1 MKPLL
6 LSIALGTAS
15 SQAVIITLSEGQA
28 DFDIVDSISV
38 PNPLVQGIFIDVSI
52 SVTNLNGNLPA
63 TAPTDISLPLA
74 AATDAVIDTDSW
86 MPFMSGQ
93 LVLGGS
99 FTVQASTP
107 LGDLDADIANLSIN
121 SALELVDND
130 RMVPA
135 FDVQVTSSSADANGL
150 QFTGN
155 LIVTSELSN
164 AAGAGELLTGQ
175 NLGTITVN
183 ATPVPEP
190 SSALLAGLGLVRRRR

>member
-135 FDVQVTSSSADANGL
+135 FAVQVTSSSADANGL

-175 NLGTITVN
+175 KPRHNHGQCH
-183 ATPVPEP
+183 PGP
-190 SSALLAGLGLVRRRR
+190 